1 MKFLDQ
7 LNFSKKLYV
16 LLAIPVLTLVIYTSV
31 TFYGT
36 YLDVTKYE
44 NVQKLAQL
52 SVKISNIIHET
63 QKERGLSAGFI
74 GSKGTKFSIQLDKQ
88 RQLTDQQIAQFAKYL
103 EHNDISDIDQGLT
116 KNLQKMQQYIKTI
129 ANLRKQ
135 VDTLRITPKQMIRSY
150 SAMNT
155 AFLDTIATIVKK
167 IGDVKIGNELNG
179 YLNFLQAKERMGI
192 ERAVGTGTLAQGS
205 FEEGMKV
212 YFIKLIAQQ
221 EAFLKS
227 FTYYAPHEV
236 IVAYQNIYQDPVVQ
250 SVSEM
255 EKSLM
260 YADGIQGL
268 NIPAQKW
275 FNSVTHKINKFKDVE
290 NLQATHI
297 RHSAEALY
305 DHAWSVLILFFVLN
319 TAIFLVIGVLTNM
332 MTKRLSKQVEKLQQG
347 LKFFLSYVA
356 REKDYIKPMKV
367 EGRDEFAQM
376 TKMINAQ
383 IDKIT
388 KIIEQDKKVV
398 SEIEDVVRKV
408 NNGFFGNSVK
418 ESGASVEVEHLR
430 NSLNEML
437 SSTKE
442 KFSALITL
450 LNSYSQG
457 KFDYEIPHTKVKGLN
472 GDFGAVVTSAKLLGD
487 NISELFAVIQ
497 NAGGSLNNNTK
508 ILAKTSSYLTTSAND
523 QYDALNHTTEV
534 LKHMKETTKESIFD
548 IRKSSE
554 MADQLASTSE
564 KGLTLAAKT
573 ADAADEINAKVEA
586 IDEAITIIDQIAFQT
601 NILSL
606 NAAVE
611 AATAGEAGKG
621 FSVVAQEVRNLATKS
636 AEAAAEIKMLVE
648 KAKEKSIEGKTI
660 SEEMIAGYNHL
671 KDEILAT
678 KNIIETV
685 EYKSEIQEKD
695 MKQIDNAVNKMNEVV
710 SENVKIATDIDN
722 LSKDVTSLSAN
733 LFHIV
738 SAASFKEEIR
748 EQVCDVKLNETIAQ
762 MKHKH
767 LMFKS
772 KILERLDINVR
783 FDVTPPTHCDLGRW
797 MREQEEKGA
806 SFTKTPAW
814 SVLIND
820 HNKIHALAQEYVNKN
835 ADNAPSTQLEDIATQ
850 LEGATVNI
858 FNSLDGIKRAYCNSK
873 KKGRI
878 ISLKRKPKDEAP
890 A

>member
-36 YLDVTKYE
+36 YLDVNKYD

-52 SVKISNIIHET
+52 SVKISNILHET

-74 GSKGTKFSIQLDKQ
+74 GSKGIKFNVQLSKQ
-88 RQLTDQQIAQFAKYL
+88 RELTDQQVSLFKKYI
-103 EHNDISDIDQGLT
+103 EQNDITDISGVLA
-116 KNLQKMQQYIKTI
+116 KNLQRMQEYIDNLS
-129 ANLRKQ
+129 NLRKQ
-135 VDTLRITPKQMIRSY
+135 VDALQITPKQMIGSY
-150 SAMNT
+150 STMNS
-155 AFLDTIATIVKK
+155 AFLDVIATIVKK
-167 IGDVKIGNELNG
+167 IGDVQIGNELNG
-179 YLNFLQAKERMGI
+179 YLSFLQAKERIGI

-205 FEEGMKV
+205 FEEGMQV
-212 YFIKLIAQQ
+212 YFIKLIAEQ
-221 EAFLKS
+221 EAFIKY
-227 FTYYAPHEV
+227 FEYYAPHEV
-236 IVAYQNIYQDPVVQ
+236 IAAYRNIAQDPIVQ
-250 SVSEM
+250 SVSHM
-255 EKSLM
+255 ENTLM
-260 YADGIQGL
+260 HASGMQSM

-275 FNSVTHKINKFKDVE
+275 FNNITHKINKYKEVE
-290 NLQATHI
+290 NLQAKHI
-297 RHSAEALY
+297 QHTAKTLY
-305 DHAWSVLILFFVLN
+305 DHAWSVLVLFFILN
-319 TAIFLVIGVLTNM
+319 TAIFVVIGVLTKM

-347 LKFFLSYVA
+347 LKFFLSYIA

-367 EGRDEFAQM
+367 EGSDEFAQM

-437 SSTKE
+437 TSTKE

-457 KFDYEIPHTKVKGLN
+457 KFDYEIPHDKVKGLN

-508 ILAKTSSYLTTSAND
+508 ILSKTSSYLTTSAND

-534 LKHMKETTKESIFD
+534 LKHMKETTKESIQD

-554 MADQLASTSE
+554 MADQLANTSE

-695 MKQIDNAVNKMNEVV
+695 MKQIDNAVNKMNEVI
-710 SENVKIATDIDN
+710 SENIKIATDIDN

-738 SAASFKEEIR
+738 STASFKEEIR

-772 KILERLDINVR
+772 KILEKLDINVR

-797 MREQEEKGA
+797 MREQEEKGV

-835 ADNAPSTQLEDIATQ
+835 AEGAPSTQLEDIATQ
-850 LEGATVNI
+850 LEGATVHI

-873 KKGRI
+873 KEGRI
-878 ISLKRKPKDEAP
+878 ISLKRSKRENAEV
-890 A
+890 